1 MDKKEYIGMKR
12 TNYCGDTN
20 ENLIGQEVVLKGW
33 VAKRRNLGGLIFIDL
48 WDREG
53 IVQLVFNEKENPE
66 AFKVANAVRNQYVLE
81 VTGKVQPR
89 AEKEINPDMKTGKVE
104 VAVEKA
110 TVLAQS
116 ETTPFDITDGVD
128 ASEDLRMKYRY
139 LDLRRP
145 EMMKKL
151 MLRSK
156 VTHVIHRYF
165 EKNGFLDVETPD
177 LTRSTPEGARDYIVP
192 SRVYP
197 GHFYAL
203 PQSPQLFKQLLM
215 AAGVDK
221 YYQIA
226 KCFRDEDL
234 RGDRQPEFTQV
245 DTEMSFATPQ
255 DIQDMT
261 EGLIKDVMKEVLGI
275 DVKLPF
281 PRMEWQDAMDKYGTD
296 KPDTRFGML
305 IHDLND
311 IVKDSSFKVFSG
323 TVADGNYVRAIA
335 VPGGADKYSRKDISK
350 LEDYIK
356 RYGAKGLAWVKVTDD
371 GYNGPVAK
379 FLQEKADA
387 INEELGA
394 KSGDLILFVAGS
406 FHVVCDSLGYL
417 RRHFGEE
424 LGLTDPNQWNYV
436 WVVNWPMFEYDE
448 GFGKWI
454 AAHHPF
460 TMLNPEDLHYLEDG
474 EDPHKAHAQSYDI
487 VLNGQEIGGGSIRI
501 HDPKVQ
507 EKVLK
512 ALGYTKERAEA
523 RFGFLL
529 KALTLGMP
537 PEGGLAIGLDR
548 WVMFLSQS
556 DNIRDVI
563 AFPKNSKAVEPL
575 TAAPGKVSQQQLDDL
590 KIEFGKDVDYKLDK

>member
-1 MDKKEYIGMKR
+1 MKR
-12 TNYCGDTN
+12 TNYAGDTN
-20 ENLIGQEVVLKGW
+20 EQQVGQEVVLKGW

-66 AFKVANAVRNQYVLE
+66 AFEIANAVRNQYVLE
-81 VTGKVQPR
+81 VQGKVQLR

-104 VAVEKA
+104 VAVEK
-110 TVLAQS
+110 VKILAKS

-145 EMMKKL
+145 EMMRNLK
-151 MLRSK
+151 LRSK
-156 VTHVIHRYF
+156 VASIVHNYYDN
-165 EKNGFLDVETPD
+165 EGFMDVETPD

-221 YYQIA
+221 YYQLA
-226 KCFRDEDL
+226 RCFRDEDL
-234 RGDRQPEFTQV
+234 RGDRQPEFTQI
-245 DTEMSFATPQ
+245 DTEMSFATPE
-255 DIQDMT
+255 DIQTVT
-261 EGLIKDVMKEVLGI
+261 EGLIKRVMKEIVGV
-275 DVKLPF
+275 DVKTPF
-281 PRMEWQDAMDKYGTD
+281 PRMEWQEAMDKYGSD

-305 IHDLND
+305 IHDLSD
-311 IVKDSSFKVFSG
+311 IVKDSSFKVFAN
-323 TVADGNYVRAIA
+323 TVADGNYVRAIR

-350 LEDYIK
+350 YEEYVK
-356 RYGAKGLAWVKVTDD
+356 RFGAKGLAWVKVTAD

-379 FLQEKADA
+379 FLNDQVAQ
-387 INEELGA
+387 INEEMDA
-394 KSGDLILFVAGS
+394 KEGDLILFVAGS
-406 FHVVCDSLGYL
+406 FHVVADSLGYL
-417 RRHFGEE
+417 RRAVAEE
-424 LGLTDPNQWNYV
+424 LDMIKPDQWNYL

-460 TMLNPEDLHYLEDG
+460 TMLNEEDLHYLEDG

-487 VLNGQEIGGGSIRI
+487 ILNGNEIGGGSIRI
-501 HDPKVQ
+501 HDPKIQ

-529 KALTLGMP
+529 KALTMGMP
-537 PEGGLAIGLDR
+537 PEGGLAFGLDR
-548 WVMFLSQS
+548 WVMLLAQADS
-556 DNIRDVI
+556 IRDVI
-563 AFPKNSKAVEPL
+563 PFPKNSKAVEPL
-575 TAAPGKVSQQQLDDL
+575 TAAPGKVSEQQLDDL
-590 KIEFGKDVDYKLDK
+590 KIEFDEKIDYKLDQDPDEQ

>member
-1 MDKKEYIGMKR
+1 M
-12 TNYCGDTN
+12 
-20 ENLIGQEVVLKGW
+20 
-33 VAKRRNLGGLIFIDL
+33 
-48 WDREG
+48 
-53 IVQLVFNEKENPE
+53 
-66 AFKVANAVRNQYVLE
+66 
-81 VTGKVQPR
+81 
-89 AEKEINPDMKTGKVE
+89 
-104 VAVEKA
+104 
-110 TVLAQS
+110 
-116 ETTPFDITDGVD
+116 
-128 ASEDLRMKYRY
+128 
-139 LDLRRP
+139 
-145 EMMKKL
+145 
-151 MLRSK
+151 
-156 VTHVIHRYF
+156 
-165 EKNGFLDVETPD
+165 DVETPD

-226 KCFRDEDL
+226 RCFRDEDL
-234 RGDRQPEFTQV
+234 RGDRQPEFTQI
-245 DTEMSFATPQ
+245 DTEMSFATPE
-255 DIQDMT
+255 DIQTVT
-261 EGLIKDVMKEVLGI
+261 EGLIKKVMKEVLGV
-275 DVKLPF
+275 DVKTPF
-281 PRMEWQDAMDKYGTD
+281 PRMEWQESMDKYGSD

-305 IHDLND
+305 IHDLSS

-323 TVADGNYVRAIA
+323 TVAKGNFVRAIC

-350 LEDYIK
+350 KEEYIK
-356 RYGAKGLAWVKVTDD
+356 RFGAKGLAWVKVTED
-371 GYNGPVAK
+371 GYSGPIAK
-379 FLQEKADA
+379 FINDNADA
-387 INEELGA
+387 INEEMGA
-394 KSGDLILFVAGS
+394 KPGDLILFVADS
-406 FHVVCDSLGYL
+406 FHVVCDALGYL
-417 RRHFGEE
+417 RREIAKE
-424 LGLTDPNQWNYV
+424 QDMIAPNQWNYL

-460 TMLNPEDLHYLEDG
+460 TMLNEEDLHYLEDG

-487 VLNGQEIGGGSIRI
+487 ILNGQEIGGGSIRI

-529 KALTLGMP
+529 KALTMGMP
-537 PEGGLAIGLDR
+537 PEGGLAFGLDR
-548 WVMFLSQS
+548 WVMLLAQA

-563 AFPKNSKAVEPL
+563 PFPKNSKAVEPL

-590 KIEFGKDVDYKLDK
+590 KVQFDDQVDYKQDK

>member
-1 MDKKEYIGMKR
+1 MKR

-20 ENLIGQEVVLKGW
+20 EKQVGQEVVLKGW

-53 IVQLVFNEKENPE
+53 IVQLVFNEKENEE

-81 VTGKVQPR
+81 VRGKVQLR
-89 AEKEINPDMKTGKVE
+89 ADKEINPDMKTGKVE
-104 VAVEKA
+104 VAVEEVH
-110 TVLAQS
+110 VLAQS
-116 ETTPFDITDGVD
+116 ETTPFDIADNVD
-128 ASEDLRMKYRY
+128 ATEDLRMKYRY

-165 EKNGFLDVETPD
+165 EKHGFLDVETPD

-255 DIQDMT
+255 EIQDMT
-261 EGLIKDVMKEVLGI
+261 EGLIKDVMKEVLNI
-275 DVKLPF
+275 DVKTPF

-356 RYGAKGLAWVKVTDD
+356 RYGAKGLAWVKVTAD

-379 FLQEKADA
+379 FLADKEDA
-387 INEELGA
+387 INAELGA
-394 KSGDLILFVAGS
+394 KEGDLILFVAGS
-406 FHVVCDSLGYL
+406 FRVVCDSLGYL
-417 RRHFGEE
+417 RRHFGHE
-424 LGLTDPNQWNYV
+424 LGLTNPNQWNYV

-460 TMLNPEDLHYLEDG
+460 TMLNPEDLHYLDDG

-529 KALTLGMP
+529 KALTMGMP

-548 WVMFLSQS
+548 WVMFLSQT

-590 KIEFGKDVDYKLDK
+590 KIEFSDKVDYKLDK